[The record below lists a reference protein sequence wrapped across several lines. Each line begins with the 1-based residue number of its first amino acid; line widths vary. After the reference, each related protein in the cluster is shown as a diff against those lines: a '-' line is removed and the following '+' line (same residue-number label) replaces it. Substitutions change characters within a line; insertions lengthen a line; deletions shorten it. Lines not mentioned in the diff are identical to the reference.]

1 MKAGKNA
8 NIVVLGASNKP
19 EKYSYMAVEMLKSHG
34 FNVFPVNP
42 SGISV
47 CNLDTK
53 KSLLEIN
60 ASIDTLTL
68 YVNASLSSKESDAI
82 LKLNPRRIIFNP
94 GTENPSLESICLEK
108 GIEIIHA
115 CTLVMLRT
123 SSF

>member
-1 MKAGKNA
+1 MNAGKNS

-19 EKYSYMAVEMLKSHG
+19 EKYSYMAVDMLKSHG
-34 FNVFPVNP
+34 FNVIPVHP

-53 KSLLEIN
+53 RSLLEIN
-60 ASIDTLTL
+60 ASIDTLSI
-68 YVNASLSSKESDAI
+68 YVNSSLSSRESEAI

-94 GTENPSLESICLEK
+94 GTENPSLENICSQK
-108 GIEIIHA
+108 GIEVIHA
-115 CTLVMLRT
+115 CTLVLLRT